1 MNLFEKQTQLNQLFT
16 QSPVNAAYL
25 TGSLSNRTSFGHLT
39 DVDIAILLM
48 EQIKSDQFLDY
59 QLYFFSELARRLDS
73 DNIDVVILN
82 KSSLLRKLQ
91 VIRHGQ
97 VLFSRDEKSRIS
109 FETRA
114 VMDYLDF
121 KKFDDIQNQALSR
134 RLSLP
139 GQVLPVD
146 KELLQRHLEQ
156 LRESVT
162 ILRDLGKFPREEFIA
177 DFHVYGLAERYLQSA
192 IESCLHLCSV
202 LVAAL
207 GLRKPE
213 GYHELLSIIAA
224 QKIIPQQLAY
234 RLELLTNLRDSL
246 VHEPGTL
253 DHELLYEHVQ
263 QRLDDLEDFAIAL
276 EERQLG

>member
-1 MNLFEKQTQLNQLFT
+1 MNLFEKQSQLNQLFA

-25 TGSLSNRTSFGHLT
+25 AGSLSNRTAFGHLV

-59 QLYFFSELARRLDS
+59 RLYFFSELARRLDS
-73 DNIDVVILN
+73 DSIDVVILN
-82 KSSLLRKLQ
+82 QASLLLKSQ
-91 VIRHGQ
+91 VIRYGQ
-97 VLFSRDEKSRIS
+97 ILFSRDEKSRIS

-121 KKFDDIQNQALSR
+121 KKFDEVQNQALSR
-134 RLSLP
+134 RLA

-146 KELLQRHLEQ
+146 KDLLARHLKA
-156 LRESVT
+156 LRESLV
-162 ILRDLGKFPREEFIA
+162 ILRDLGKSPREEFIA
-177 DFHVYGLAERYLQSA
+177 DFHIYALAEHYLQSA
-192 IESCLHLCSV
+192 IEACLHVCSV

-224 QKIIPQQLAY
+224 QQIIPRTLAY
-234 RLELLTNLRDSL
+234 RLEVLVNLRDAL

-253 DHELLYEHVQ
+253 DHDLLYEHIQ
-263 QRLDDLEDFAIAL
+263 QRAGDLETFALAV
-276 EERQLG
+276 EEHPMA

>member
-25 TGSLSNRTSFGHLT
+25 AGSLSNRTAFGHLV

-48 EQIKSDQFLDY
+48 EQIKADQFLDY

-82 KSSLLRKLQ
+82 QASLLLKSQ
-91 VIRHGQ
+91 VIRYGQ
-97 VLFSRDEKSRIS
+97 ILFSRDEKSRIS

-121 KKFDDIQNQALSR
+121 KKFDEVQNQALSR
-134 RLSLP
+134 RLV
-139 GQVLPVD
+139 GKVLPVD
-146 KELLQRHLEQ
+146 KELLARYLKR
-156 LRESVT
+156 LRESLTVLND
-162 ILRDLGKFPREEFIA
+162 LRKTPREEFVA

-192 IESCLHLCSV
+192 IESCLYTCSI
-202 LVAAL
+202 LVTAL

-213 GYHELLSIIAA
+213 GYHELLSILAG
-224 QKIIPQQLAY
+224 QQLLPRPLAY
-234 RLELLTNLRDSL
+234 RLELLVNLRDQL
-246 VHEPGTL
+246 VHEPDEL
-253 DHELLYEHVQ
+253 NHELLYEHVQ
-263 QRLDDLEDFAIAL
+263 RAEDLEAFARTI
-276 EERQLG
+276 EERAA

>member
-1 MNLFEKQTQLNQLFT
+1 
-16 QSPVNAAYL
+16 
-25 TGSLSNRTSFGHLT
+25 
-39 DVDIAILLM
+39 
-48 EQIKSDQFLDY
+48 
-59 QLYFFSELARRLDS
+59 
-73 DNIDVVILN
+73 
-82 KSSLLRKLQ
+82 
-91 VIRHGQ
+91 
-97 VLFSRDEKSRIS
+97 
-109 FETRA
+109 
-114 VMDYLDF
+114 MDYLDF

>member
-1 MNLFEKQTQLNQLFT
+1 MNLFEKQSQLNQLFA

-25 TGSLSNRTSFGHLT
+25 AGSLSNRAAFGHLV

-48 EQIKSDQFLDY
+48 EQIKADQFLDY
-59 QLYFFSELARRLDS
+59 RLYFFSELARRLDS
-73 DNIDVVILN
+73 DSIDVVILN
-82 KSSLLRKLQ
+82 QASLLLKSQ
-91 VIRHGQ
+91 VIRYGQ
-97 VLFSRDEKSRIS
+97 ILFSRDEKSRIS

-121 KKFDDIQNQALSR
+121 KKFDEVQNQALSR
-134 RLSLP
+134 RLA

-146 KELLQRHLEQ
+146 KELLARHLKL
-156 LRESVT
+156 LRESLT
-162 ILRDLGKFPREEFIA
+162 ILSDLGKSPREEFIA
-177 DFHVYGLAERYLQSA
+177 DFHIYGLAERYLQSA
-192 IESCLHLCSV
+192 IEACLHICSI

-224 QKIIPQQLAY
+224 QQIIPRPLAY
-234 RLELLTNLRDSL
+234 RLELLVNLRDAL

-253 DHELLYEHVQ
+253 NHDLLYEHIQ
-263 QRLDDLEDFAIAL
+263 HRTGDLEDFAQTV
-276 EERQLG
+276 EEKPMA

>member
-1 MNLFEKQTQLNQLFT
+1 MNLFEKQSQLNQLFA

-25 TGSLSNRTSFGHLT
+25 AGSLSNRAAFGHLV

-48 EQIKSDQFLDY
+48 EQIKADQFLDY
-59 QLYFFSELARRLDS
+59 RLYFFSELARRLDS
-73 DNIDVVILN
+73 DSIDVVILN
-82 KSSLLRKLQ
+82 QASLLLKSQ
-91 VIRHGQ
+91 VIRYGQ
-97 VLFSRDEKSRIS
+97 ILFSRDEKSRIS

-121 KKFDDIQNQALSR
+121 KKFDEVQNQALSR
-134 RLSLP
+134 RLA

-146 KELLQRHLEQ
+146 KELLARHLKL
-156 LRESVT
+156 LRESLT
-162 ILRDLGKFPREEFIA
+162 ILSDLGKSPREEFIA
-177 DFHVYGLAERYLQSA
+177 DFHIYGWAERYLQSA
-192 IESCLHLCSV
+192 IEACLHICSI

-224 QKIIPQQLAY
+224 QQIIPRPLAY
-234 RLELLTNLRDSL
+234 RLELLVNLRDAL

-253 DHELLYEHVQ
+253 NHDLLYEHIQ
-263 QRLDDLEDFAIAL
+263 HRTGDLEDFAQTV
-276 EERQLG
+276 EEKPMA

>member
-25 TGSLSNRTSFGHLT
+25 AGSLSNRTAFGHFV

-48 EQIKSDQFLDY
+48 EQIKSEQFLDY

-73 DNIDVVILN
+73 DSIDVVILN
-82 KSSLLRKLQ
+82 QASLILKSQ
-91 VIRHGQ
+91 VIRYGQ
-97 VLFSRDEKSRIS
+97 ILFSRDEKSRIT

-121 KKFDDIQNQALSR
+121 KKFDEVQNQALSR
-134 RLSLP
+134 RLV

-146 KELLQRHLEQ
+146 KELLARHLAL
-156 LRESVT
+156 LRNSLV
-162 ILRDLGKFPREEFIA
+162 ILRDLGKVSREEFIA
-177 DFHVYGLAERYLQSA
+177 DFHIYGLAERYLQSA
-192 IESCLHLCSV
+192 IEGCLHICGI

-213 GYHELLSIIAA
+213 GYHELLSIVAS
-224 QKIIPQQLAY
+224 QQIIPRQLSY
-234 RLELLTNLRDSL
+234 RLEVLINLRDAL
-246 VHEPGTL
+246 VYEPGTL
-253 DHELLYEHVQ
+253 DHELLYEHIQ
-263 QRLDDLEDFAIAL
+263 QRLDDLEAFARAV
-276 EERQLG
+276 EERPMA

>member
-25 TGSLSNRTSFGHLT
+25 TGALSNRTSFGHLT

-82 KSSLLRKLQ
+82 KTTLLRKLQ

-121 KKFDDIQNQALSR
+121 KKFDDLQNQALSR

-146 KELLQRHLEQ
+146 KELLQRYLGQ
-156 LRESVT
+156 LRESVV
-162 ILRDLGKFPREEFIA
+162 ILRDLGKSPREEFIA
-177 DFHVYGLAERYLQSA
+177 DFHIYGLAERYLQSA
-192 IESCLHLCSV
+192 IESCLHLCGI

-224 QKIIPQQLAY
+224 QKVIPQPLAY

-253 DHELLYEHVQ
+253 NHELLYEHIQ
-263 QRLDDLEDFAIAL
+263 QRLDDLDAFADAL
-276 EERQLG
+276 EERQMN